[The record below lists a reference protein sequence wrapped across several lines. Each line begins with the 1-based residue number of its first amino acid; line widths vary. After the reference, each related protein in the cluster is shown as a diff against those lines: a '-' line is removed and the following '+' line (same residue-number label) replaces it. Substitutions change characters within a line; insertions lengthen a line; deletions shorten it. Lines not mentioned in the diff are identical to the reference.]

1 METKTEKRIEEL
13 IPLDMILIGSEYTG
27 KTDLNR
33 DFNVH
38 WVEVTCDPDE
48 VWNPKIEKMK
58 AELEKRKKVSR
69 PITAHK
75 HTEGEWRC
83 ESDGNRQFN
92 IICKDGWNLLN
103 NESDFDK
110 QEANAKLM
118 VIAPKL
124 LEIAEMFFDKM
135 KGTDEEGS
143 LPFNIT
149 LETLNRLK

>member
-1 METKTEKRIEEL
+1 MKTKKRVEQLGEL
-13 IPLDMILIGSEYTG
+13 EIVLIGSEYRG
-27 KTDLNR
+27 KKNINK

-38 WVEVTCDPDE
+38 IVEVNCDPDE

-58 AELEKRKKVSR
+58 TELEKRKKVSR

-92 IICKDGWNLLN
+92 IISKDGWNLLN

-135 KGTDEEGS
+135 KGTDAEGS
-143 LPFNIT
+143 LPFNIV
-149 LETLNRLK
+149 LETLNKLK